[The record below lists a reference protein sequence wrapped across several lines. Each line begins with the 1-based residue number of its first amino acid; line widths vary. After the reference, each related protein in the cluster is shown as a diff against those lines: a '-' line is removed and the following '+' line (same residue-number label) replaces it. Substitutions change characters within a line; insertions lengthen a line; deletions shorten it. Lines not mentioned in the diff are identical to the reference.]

1 MALTRV
7 TIGGFRQETTS
18 TLTRVTVNG
27 FRQET
32 SGGAT
37 LTTIFVRPI
46 SDISAGAWTPSTGTT
61 LYGVLDESTYDDA
74 DYITTTSASSAEV
87 KFSAA
92 NDPVVHTNH
101 TIYYRAKGT
110 GTLEA
115 RLYQGATLIS
125 THNPTLTA
133 SFQTFT
139 WNITSGEAANI
150 TDYTDLRVRFIGS

>member
-18 TLTRVTVNG
+18 TLTRVTING

-32 SGGAT
+32 SGGGVT
-37 LTTIFVRPI
+37 LVKVRPI
-46 SDISAGAWTPSTGTT
+46 SDISAGAWTPSTGAT

-87 KFSAA
+87 KFAAA
-92 NDPVVHTNH
+92 NDPGVHTNH
-101 TIYYRAKGT
+101 IIYYRAKGT

-139 WNITSGEAANI
+139 WSITSGEAANI